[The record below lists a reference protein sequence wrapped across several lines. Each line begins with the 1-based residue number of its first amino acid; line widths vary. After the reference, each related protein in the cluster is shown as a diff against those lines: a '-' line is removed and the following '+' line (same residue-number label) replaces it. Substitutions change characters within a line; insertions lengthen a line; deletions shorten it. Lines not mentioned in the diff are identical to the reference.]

1 MAARVQ
7 VGIIGAGPAGLLLA
21 QLLGQR
27 GIRSCVLERSSREH
41 VEARIRAGVLE
52 QPTVDTLRAAG
63 VGARLDREGMVHHG
77 IELRFAGA
85 AHRIDFQELV
95 PGRSITVYGQREV
108 VRDLIAA
115 RLSDPDAGPEH
126 LRFQASDVH
135 LDGLGQ
141 DRPVLSFTHA
151 GRHEEL
157 SCDWVVGCDGYHGVS
172 RHWFSEGSS
181 SAYEHVFPFAW
192 LGVLAAVAPSARE
205 LIYAHHER
213 GFALHSIRSPE
224 LSRFYLQVAAD
235 EDLAGW
241 SDERIW
247 QELRTRLETVPG
259 WQLQSGPILEKGLAA
274 MRSFVFEP
282 MRQGRLFLAGDAAHI
297 VPATGAKGLNLAVAD
312 VRRLSAALAAWYERG
327 STLGLDAYSAAC
339 LRQVW
344 QVQHFSTWMTRL
356 LHVLPGEDAF
366 QRRVQLAQLESVA
379 RSRAAAS
386 VLAENYVGLA
396 DSPLHHDPL
405 ADSEPPAC

>member
-1 MAARVQ
+1 MAAQVP

-21 QLLGQR
+21 QLLAQR
-27 GIRSCVLERSSREH
+27 GIRSRVLERSSREH
-41 VEARIRAGVLE
+41 VESRIRAGVLE
-52 QPTVDTLRAAG
+52 QATVDTLRAAG
-63 VGARLDREGMVHHG
+63 VGERLDREGIVHQG

-85 AHRIDFQELV
+85 AHRIDFRELV

-115 RLSDPDAGPEH
+115 RLSDPVGDPEQ
-126 LRFQASDVH
+126 LCFEVSDVA
-135 LDGLGQ
+135 LEGLAQ
-141 DRPVLSFTHA
+141 ERPVLSCTHQA
-151 GRHEEL
+151 RRQQFD
-157 SCDWVVGCDGYHGVS
+157 CDWVVGCDGYHGVA
-172 RHWFSEGSS
+172 RHWFPEASS
-181 SAYEHVFPFAW
+181 RAYEHVFPFAW
-192 LGVLAAVAPSARE
+192 LGVLAAVAPSSEE

-213 GFALHSIRSPE
+213 GFALHSMRSPE

-259 WQLQSGPILEKGLAA
+259 WHLQSGPILEKGITA

-282 MRQGRLFLAGDAAHI
+282 MRHGRLLLAGDAAHI

-327 STLGLDAYSAAC
+327 STRELDAYSAAC
-339 LRQVW
+339 SRQVW
-344 QVQHFSTWMTRL
+344 RVQHFSSWMTRL
-356 LHVLPGEDAF
+356 LHVLPGEDDF
-366 QRRVQLAQLESVA
+366 ERRVRLAHLENVA
-379 RSRAAAS
+379 QSRAAAS
-386 VLAENYVGLA
+386 LLAENYVGLV
-396 DSPLHHDPL
+396 
-405 ADSEPPAC
+405 EPPLLAC